1 MSRAAKHTGLL
12 IADAARRRES
22 SGRSNASSPFRHY
35 KGKILHVAGLASLAH
50 VENHEAYQL
59 SNALGVAYDLRL
71 ISNAFGIHC
80 KRFFD
85 FTTPANVGKK

>member
-59 SNALGVAYDLRL
+59 SNA
-71 ISNAFGIHC
+71 FGIHC

-85 FTTPANVGKK
+85 FTTPANVGKM

>member
-12 IADAARRRES
+12 IADAARQRES

-59 SNALGVAYDLRL
+59 SNA
-71 ISNAFGIHC
+71 FGIHC